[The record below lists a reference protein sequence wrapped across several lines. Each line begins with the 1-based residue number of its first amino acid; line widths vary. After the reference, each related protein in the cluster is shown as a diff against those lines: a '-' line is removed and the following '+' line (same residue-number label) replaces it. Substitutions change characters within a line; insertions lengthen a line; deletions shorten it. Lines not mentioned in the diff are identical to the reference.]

1 MNDAS
6 YLKAKI
12 RENNVFVIV
21 TVRENTIILRRSH
34 GKIVRSTCRNP
45 VLDYIPLDAYTGW
58 KLIFCFH
65 LVYRKGKEGEREKHG
80 FVSFEV
86 FVIQSIQMYLKFK
99 SSGYEEM
106 VSIND
111 FITDEKEA
119 IWYTKLCFVWNGGR
133 IRIFHPNVTWFH
145 T

>member
-45 VLDYIPLDAYTGW
+45 VLDCIPLDAYTG
-58 KLIFCFH
+58 
-65 LVYRKGKEGEREKHG
+65 
-80 FVSFEV
+80 
-86 FVIQSIQMYLKFK
+86 
-99 SSGYEEM
+99 
-106 VSIND
+106 
-111 FITDEKEA
+111 
-119 IWYTKLCFVWNGGR
+119 
-133 IRIFHPNVTWFH
+133 
-145 T
+145 